1 MPGSAVEVP
10 SRGRRPRRCSRG
22 SGGAPAR
29 GVHLPP
35 AAGRFSCWDRLREGR
50 RRGAEGGARGPP
62 ALPVSAF
69 PSRPC
74 CQLPAQKPNQNQLSF
89 LHFAVCVCFL
99 GARRRRGFK
108 PRRACSWRLRV
119 GRLFP
124 SGNRGGEQP
133 VRTSS
138 VRPSGRLPVLFRRS
152 ADGPARAGEGSVWRG
167 EEGRG
172 EEILILLHIP
182 SETGSALIV
191 LSLL

>member
-89 LHFAVCVCFL
+89 LHFAVCVCVFWVLVAGGVLNPGGPAL
-99 GARRRRGFK
+99 GVFASGGCFHREIVGESSLSVLPASVHLAASRFCSDGLRTDRRGQGQG
-108 PRRACSWRLRV
+108 PCGA
-119 GRLFP
+119 GR
-124 SGNRGGEQP
+124 
-133 VRTSS
+133 
-138 VRPSGRLPVLFRRS
+138 
-152 ADGPARAGEGSVWRG
+152 RG
-167 EEGRG
+167 EERRF
-172 EEILILLHIP
+172 
-182 SETGSALIV
+182 
-191 LSLL
+191 